1 MLGRPQAKRGYPPID
16 EWFCIVVDHKWAP
29 ARGFRMFEV
38 ARTPPAA
45 PPSPTPNAVVQTAF
59 YNRIVDLPK
68 CGPRVQTLT
77 SSLPP
82 SSRLPFPSEQVSSEM
97 VNGMVMA
104 REWYCAAGRPADD
117 SDDSDESDDSDDSDD
132 WVG

>member
-1 MLGRPQAKRGYPPID
+1 
-16 EWFCIVVDHKWAP
+16 
-29 ARGFRMFEV
+29 
-38 ARTPPAA
+38 
-45 PPSPTPNAVVQTAF
+45 
-59 YNRIVDLPK
+59 
-68 CGPRVQTLT
+68 
-77 SSLPP
+77 
-82 SSRLPFPSEQVSSEM
+82 M